1 MIRGPPQFFK
11 RSCGK
16 VDRQAGIDVLFT
28 PKSIAVIGASS
39 TKGKLGNDVI
49 RNLIDSGYEGRIY
62 PVNPKGGE
70 ILGKKVFKS
79 VADISGA
86 IDVAVIVIPA
96 KYVLEA
102 VVDCGKKGVRALVII
117 TAGFKEVGHEGQS
130 LEQKIIELAEKYNM
144 VVQGPNCLGIIN
156 THAPY
161 NASFSSG
168 TPSKGTI
175 AFASQSGALMT
186 GILDWSL
193 MEKIGFSKFVSLG
206 NKAQLDEADF
216 IEAFGRDP
224 DSTFI
229 LLYIESVVD
238 GPKFMK
244 ACRNVVQHKPI
255 FVVKSGVSAAGAR
268 AASSHTGSLAGSDMA
283 YDVAFRQSGVSRA
296 KSMAALFDVANVF
309 DDMHLPA
316 GNRVAIVTNAGGPGI
331 ITTDACEANGLEVST
346 LSPATAEHLRMNLPP
361 AASVYNPIDAL
372 GTASPE
378 DYALCIDAAFRDENI
393 DSILVLLTPQAMTDE
408 TETARVIVEAH
419 AKYPNKPII
428 AVFMGGNSMVY
439 PRILLNEGG
448 VPIFDFP
455 ERAVHALAE
464 LYKYTVIRDK
474 LSDEAVPK
482 FKVDK
487 KKVEDIIK
495 RVREDGRRI
504 LLGSEAHAIAEA
516 YNIPVA
522 KIRLA
527 TSSEEAKNLANEL
540 GYPVVMK
547 ISSPDIVHKTDI
559 GGIKIGLKTPEEVES
574 AFVEILDNAR
584 RHVPKAM
591 IYGVDIQEMAEKGK
605 ELIIGCSRDIQFGPL
620 IMFGAGGIYVNYLKD
635 VSFRLAPMTRQDAAE
650 LVMETKIGTM
660 LQGVR
665 GELPSDI
672 PMIEDA
678 ILRISQLVTDFK
690 EIVELDINPAFAY
703 VKGKGVSAVD
713 VKITIGGE
721 T

>member
-393 DSILVLLTPQAMTDE
+393 
-408 TETARVIVEAH
+408 
-419 AKYPNKPII
+419 
-428 AVFMGGNSMVY
+428 
-439 PRILLNEGG
+439 
-448 VPIFDFP
+448 
-455 ERAVHALAE
+455 
-464 LYKYTVIRDK
+464 
-474 LSDEAVPK
+474 
-482 FKVDK
+482 
-487 KKVEDIIK
+487 
-495 RVREDGRRI
+495 
-504 LLGSEAHAIAEA
+504 
-516 YNIPVA
+516 
-522 KIRLA
+522 
-527 TSSEEAKNLANEL
+527 
-540 GYPVVMK
+540 
-547 ISSPDIVHKTDI
+547 
-559 GGIKIGLKTPEEVES
+559 
-574 AFVEILDNAR
+574 
-584 RHVPKAM
+584 
-591 IYGVDIQEMAEKGK
+591 
-605 ELIIGCSRDIQFGPL
+605 
-620 IMFGAGGIYVNYLKD
+620 
-635 VSFRLAPMTRQDAAE
+635 
-650 LVMETKIGTM
+650 
-660 LQGVR
+660 
-665 GELPSDI
+665 
-672 PMIEDA
+672 
-678 ILRISQLVTDFK
+678 
-690 EIVELDINPAFAY
+690 
-703 VKGKGVSAVD
+703 
-713 VKITIGGE
+713 
-721 T
+721 